1 MSTFT
6 DATGQPALLLA
17 FGYNQLTDKT
27 TRVLAMQGGRVVVRQ
42 ITSAEFEAQ
51 YVKSAIPE
59 AIAIRALESHSRTGG
74 CDVAAQRTLLWM
86 LNAPVWKLNLVDIQM
101 DVQMLIQRIAAR
113 LRSSRS
119 AP

>member
-1 MSTFT
+1 
-6 DATGQPALLLA
+6 
-17 FGYNQLTDKT
+17 
-27 TRVLAMQGGRVVVRQ
+27 
-42 ITSAEFEAQ
+42 
-51 YVKSAIPE
+51 
-59 AIAIRALESHSRTGG
+59 
-74 CDVAAQRTLLWM
+74 VAAQRTLLWM